1 MEPRS
6 QSRARAKRSVWRL
19 IALWMILLLLGLAA
33 AGFVYLRPYEA
44 DEAARLAMMG
54 SAGVEVAKEAHWL
67 RFEPGSGETGGAAKP
82 LPGVILYPGGLVQP
96 ESYAPLASRL
106 AEEGYPVY
114 IARMPLSLA
123 VFGQNRAEELL
134 QREPQGDFV
143 IGGHSLGGAMA
154 ARFAAAHPDRL
165 RGVFFLAAY
174 ADEGGSLRDAGLPVL
189 SLAGTNDGVLNRER
203 MEAGRAYVPGDA
215 SYLSM
220 EGGNHAGF
228 GSYGPQRGDGEA
240 AILPEEQWERTV
252 EALKN
257 WAPLRG
263 EAP

>member
-6 QSRARAKRSVWRL
+6 LSRARAKRSVWRL
-19 IALWMILLLLGLAA
+19 AASWMILALLGLAA

-44 DEAARLAMMG
+44 DEAARSAMRG
-54 SAGVEVAKEAHWL
+54 SSGVEVTEEAHWL
-67 RFEPGSGETGGAAKP
+67 RFQPRSTEGSAAAKP
-82 LPGVILYPGGLVQP
+82 LPSVIFYPGGLVQP

-106 AEEGYPVY
+106 AGEGCTVY
-114 IARMPLSLA
+114 IARMPLNLA
-123 VFGQNRAEELL
+123 VFGQDLAEELL

-143 IGGHSLGGAMA
+143 IGGHSLGGSMA

-174 ADEGGSLRDAGLPVL
+174 ADEGGSLRDTGLPVL
-189 SLAGTNDGVLNRER
+189 SLAGTKDGVLNRER
-203 MEAGRAYVPGDA
+203 MEAGRAHVPGSA
-215 SYLSM
+215 AYLSI

-240 AILPEEQWERTV
+240 AIPPEEEWERTV
-252 EALKN
+252 DALKN
-257 WAPLRG
+257 WEPLRSQS
-263 EAP
+263 P